1 MFIQEVIQKVEGHD
15 FEKETQENVKGKIRR
30 RTLQENEVNLKKRK
44 VYFCS
49 IKIARNLNEVKW
61 LKGVCSKIVNVL
73 RIWVN

>member
-1 MFIQEVIQKVEGHD
+1 M
-15 FEKETQENVKGKIRR
+15 
-30 RTLQENEVNLKKRK
+30 TLQENEVNLKKRK